1 MGSSPH
7 DPKSS
12 GAGEAPPV
20 EPSKDQTDLYEV
32 LDHFS
37 EALAIVQTVSN
48 ALQAAENNLECPIIG
63 AEIATLRQAVDAL
76 IAVHEEFDL
85 AIPEAAS

>member
-1 MGSSPH
+1 MGSDH

-12 GAGEAPPV
+12 GSDEAPPV
-20 EPSKDQTDLYEV
+20 EPSKGQTDLYEV

-48 ALQAAENNLECPIIG
+48 ALQAAENNLECPTIG
-63 AEIATLRQAVDAL
+63 AEIAALRQGVTAL

-85 AIPEAAS
+85 AIPEVES